1 VGGTAADRTRGAETK
16 GRDLMA
22 AADAGATCAIQA
34 LSVAFVR
41 VYNAGDLDSLVEI
54 FIPRTRTCCRLTIP
68 A

>member
-1 VGGTAADRTRGAETK
+1 
-16 GRDLMA
+16 MA